1 MRAAKMKCA
10 SAKKPI
16 ALKKGGNPV
25 AKGLSDP
32 KFKPQV
38 VKPKKGKGSYTRKG
52 KSLPFSMCLFLLNKN
67 IDSQGLQ
74 QR

>member
-1 MRAAKMKCA
+1 MRTK
-10 SAKKPI
+10 
-16 ALKKGGNPV
+16 NPV
-25 AKGLSDP
+25 ARSLKLRR
-32 KFKPQV
+32 FKLKI
-38 VKPKKGKGSYTRKG
+38 VKPRKGKGSYTRKG